1 MILDTMTTEEV
12 LREIKSDSRE
22 VKARWRKFSTK
33 FRKLIL
39 KRQSFPWLWE
49 TTIKTKKYNEWYIS
63 FYAESKKRGWY
74 NKCNIQYDIQV

>member
-33 FRKLIL
+33 FHYCPVKVD
-39 KRQSFPWLWE
+39 K
-49 TTIKTKKYNEWYIS
+49 
-63 FYAESKKRGWY
+63 
-74 NKCNIQYDIQV
+74 

>member
-49 TTIKTKKYNEWYIS
+49 TTIKTKKYNEWYILCRI
-63 FYAESKKRGWY
+63 KKRGWY

>member
-49 TTIKTKKYNEWYIS
+49 TTIKQRNITNGTYHFMPNQ
-63 FYAESKKRGWY
+63 KRGWY

>member
-39 KRQSFPWLWE
+39 KRQSFPCLW
-49 TTIKTKKYNEWYIS
+49 
-63 FYAESKKRGWY
+63 
-74 NKCNIQYDIQV
+74 